1 MRKVARKYTDVINT
15 VSDKL
20 VGTAVITNRDG
31 WEN

>member
-31 WEN
+31 REN